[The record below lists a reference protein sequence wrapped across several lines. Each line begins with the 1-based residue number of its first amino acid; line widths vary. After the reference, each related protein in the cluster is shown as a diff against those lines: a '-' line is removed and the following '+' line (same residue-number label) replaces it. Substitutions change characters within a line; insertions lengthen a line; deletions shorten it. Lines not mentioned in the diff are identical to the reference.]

1 MSTYRDNNDLSPE
14 GLQQFDQRQRFEKG
28 LQTGRP
34 RREQL
39 WNGLNLEKINVRSL
53 GHISPQQFKEQFQP
67 TGFAESWDELASDE
81 ATPHLEQN
89 VGYKMNELEQSIKEN
104 GMVRPVIVG
113 PERQIPPNQYA
124 STERGR
130 TGYTR
135 PGEVID
141 GHHRVIAA
149 IRAGVH
155 IPVNVVDKSH
165 FPYDGSAGYI
175 WNK

>member
-1 MSTYRDNNDLSPE
+1 MSGFKDNSDLSPR
-14 GLQQFDQRQRFEKG
+14 GLQQFDGRQRFEQG

-39 WNGLNLEKINVRSL
+39 WNGEHKYDIKVRSL
-53 GHISPQQFKEQFQP
+53 GHLSPQQFKEQFQP
-67 TGFAESWDELASDE
+67 TGYAEGWDELASDE
-81 ATPHLEQN
+81 ATEHLEKN
-89 VGYKMNELEQSIKEN
+89 VGYKMSELEQSIKEH

-113 PERQIPPNQYA
+113 PERQVPPNPDSY
-124 STERGR
+124 SELGR

-149 IRAGVH
+149 IRAGVN

-165 FPYDGSAGYI
+165 IPHGGGRGYI